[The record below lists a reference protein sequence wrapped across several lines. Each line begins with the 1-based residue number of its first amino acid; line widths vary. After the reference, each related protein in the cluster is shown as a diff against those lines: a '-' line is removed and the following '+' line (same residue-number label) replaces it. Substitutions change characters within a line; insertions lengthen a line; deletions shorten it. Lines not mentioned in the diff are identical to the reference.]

1 MHNTDQI
8 IAAFSARDKA
18 FTASSEKLSKQYNRL
33 SLARI
38 ALFICAVVALIY
50 FANARDFTAVS
61 GIAVIFP
68 ILFGILLKIHNKIA
82 YEKAHALFSAKINQ
96 QELLRLDR
104 NLKSFDTGERF
115 MDANHPYLADLDIFG
130 KNSLFQLL
138 NRCTTESSKQ
148 LLANWMSQAAPADE
162 IMARQRAVQELSP
175 MIDWRQDFQASGM
188 HYEDK
193 ESNVRTLLEWLSSPT
208 QFAGKP
214 IYRIIVFVFPVI
226 AIAALVGYFWGYCHY
241 IIPLLAIV
249 LNLAIMRKA
258 TPVAADTQEKT
269 YQSIKSLKS
278 YQAMIEK
285 IEQQNFESKKLA
297 TLKSRFSH
305 DSFSASHK
313 IHQLSRILDWLN
325 ARNNAFYFLFNIIL
339 LLDIRLLLIAEKWKA
354 QAQADAS
361 KWFDAISE
369 IEALTSLAGFAHA
382 HPHYTFPQLSSAP
395 HVYQATA
402 IGHPLLKRHARVA
415 NDFQL
420 EGKGNI
426 IVLTGSNMSGKSTF
440 LRTLGI
446 NAVLAFMGS
455 CACASALTIGRFQ
468 VFTSMR
474 TLDSLEESVSSFYAE
489 LRRLKQLLDMVNEAT
504 PVFFMLDE
512 ILKGTNSHDR
522 HKGAAA
528 LIHQLAKQN
537 AFGLVSTHDLEL
549 GTLATQ
555 SDNILNYSF
564 TSTIEKGEINF
575 DYKLRQGIC
584 ESFNATELM
593 KKMGIEVGAID

>member
-1 MHNTDQI
+1 MHDTDQI
-8 IAAFSARDKA
+8 TAAFSARGKA

-61 GIAVIFP
+61 VIAVTFP

-162 IMARQRAVQELSP
+162 IMARQRAVQELLP
-175 MIDWRQDFQASGM
+175 MIEWRQDFQASGM

-214 IYRIIVFVFPVI
+214 IYRLIVFVFPVI

-285 IEQQNFESKKLA
+285 IEQQNFESEKLA
-297 TLKSRFSH
+297 TLKARFSH

-325 ARNNAFYFLFNIIL
+325 ARNNAFYFLFNIIF

-382 HPHYTFPQLSSAP
+382 HPHYIFPQLSSAP

-402 IGHPLLKRHARVA
+402 IGHPLLKRHARIS

-455 CACASALTIGRFQ
+455 CACASTLTIGRFQ

-593 KKMGIEVGAID
+593 KKMGIEVGS

>member
-61 GIAVIFP
+61 VIAVTFP

-82 YEKAHALFSAKINQ
+82 YEKAHALFIGKINQ

-138 NRCTTESSKQ
+138 NRCTTASSKQ

-269 YQSIKSLKS
+269 YQSIKSLKA

-285 IEQQNFESKKLA
+285 IEQQNFESEKLA

-489 LRRLKQLLDMVNEAT
+489 LRRLKQLLNLVNEAT

-549 GTLATQ
+549 GALATQ

-564 TSTIEKGEINF
+564 TSTIEKGEIYF